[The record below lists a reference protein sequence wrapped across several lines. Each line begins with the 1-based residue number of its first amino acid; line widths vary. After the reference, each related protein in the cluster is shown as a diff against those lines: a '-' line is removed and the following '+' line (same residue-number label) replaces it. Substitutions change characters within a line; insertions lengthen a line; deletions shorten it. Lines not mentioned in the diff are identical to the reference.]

1 MKKSPIKKGI
11 GTYSK
16 QEKGERGFKM
26 PGSVMDEYKTK
37 HAQSEVMGRT
47 TSDSP
52 INFIQMPENTGDNE
66 GVLSAMGSGAGKG
79 ASMGATI
86 GPWGAVAGALV
97 GGIVGGGAQQF
108 KNKREAKVADQ
119 AFRRGNLGKSGI
131 RRVISAKI
139 NNRLD
144 QDIEQEV
151 GGKVEE
157 VVNQKS
163 NEGLST

>member
-1 MKKSPIKKGI
+1 MNKP
-11 GTYSK
+11 
-16 QEKGERGFKM
+16 FKM
-26 PGSVMDEYKTK
+26 KYTNGKRADVSSFPFKAKTTKPG
-37 HAQSEVMGRT
+37 
-47 TSDSP
+47 DSP
-52 INFIQMPENTGDNE
+52 VDFIQMPENTGDNE
-66 GVLSAMGSGAGKG
+66 GVLSAMGT
-79 ASMGATI
+79 GATTGMSI
-86 GPWGAVAGALV
+86 GSSFGPQGAAIGA
-97 GGIVGGGAQQF
+97 IVGGFAGGVGQQF
-108 KNKREAKVADQ
+108 KNKREARAADQ

-131 RRVISAKI
+131 KRVISAKI